1 MIITHAEKDRLFMKN
16 KRKTIDRKINDHIK
30 RKIEKQMMN
39 RDHVKNLYIRARI
52 YLPILNRIRQMVDFN
67 NFLKF

>member
-1 MIITHAEKDRLFMKN
+1 MKN

-30 RKIEKQMMN
+30 RKMEKQMMN